1 MGKPIL
7 ADGAELSTAPSP
19 LLDAERVIGTVYV
32 IDLIGFS
39 QITESQIAESARS
52 GTETVTR
59 LVTDLFGQLM
69 ADLAE
74 REIRFGGFAGDALI
88 AWQATADDAL
98 TAAELE
104 TVTATICEQI
114 APALSCRTAVAKGA
128 FWVSEAELGRTSRP
142 LIWGPAV
149 HTAFASLVSQPRRH
163 SASTAISAAD
173 VLRDEKVMAT
183 ASVSNRW
190 TMVIRA
196 LTPEACEPTTPD
208 QLAPLL
214 QRVVDVCDAGGADID
229 NIVQDDKGLL
239 IIITLA
245 PSRAQDIAQRDH
257 LLENLTSVR
266 NPIAHEGDIASEFGT
281 VFRFRPELA
290 GIPVTIT
297 IGKPINR
304 AAKSWVQT
312 RDAEASRTPKMPA
325 PEKKLEQV
333 LIGRGE
339 EAVRLW
345 KSYETSKLTRQT
357 VSLTAAAG
365 IGKSALVQNLAAEI
379 DNDSAIIEV
388 TPGSRLLPFG
398 CAQDLAEHCGL
409 PATVVFQADGQA
421 ELARRVPPVIIIEN
435 WQWCDEDS
443 KRLLRRLQDNRASG
457 LMLITSRTPVE
468 DIEAALRL
476 ILAPLDM
483 EQSAALIDT
492 LAPGQLDDLT
502 KRSIF
507 DVTLGTPFWL
517 VQAALHY
524 TEQSD
529 GSETLSSSAGLD
541 GLLAARGRDLS
552 EQAVALWRLYCA
564 WRLPLHLETAREL
577 LAKFDI
583 DVESTH
589 HEELTR
595 LGWLVP
601 DGPGL
606 SADFRPAH
614 DILADWGASDLPL
627 TFERALNST
636 IARTLARQ
644 KGSPSRIAQHWQT
657 AGRDLR
663 AAIWFNRA
671 AKHADR
677 AGAYSLTIA
686 HLEHAARLSQGA
698 QSRHPVK
705 QLEHLALLATAQWGI
720 GKLRRAQQTLAEF
733 DAHAKAVPTSDAKRA
748 ALRRAASIQSEVGQ
762 FAGNSE
768 LIISGM
774 LRGWQNSRGDADG
787 YEVKAR
793 RQGFIYYALGLMRL
807 PVERRLNR
815 LTEKAHQSGEF
826 RSQTLIG
833 CSAATLHMIRCD
845 WDKADS
851 ILTSCHAA
859 IAQTDDRQMLGVAQT
874 LLGLCHLFQ
883 GDTEI
888 AMGWFERVADT
899 GRDQDHH
906 MFTVWGAYARAE
918 AHFYAGDLAQA
929 KRLVLAARASSK
941 GLGDHQ
947 SACII
952 EGLLAQLYLAE
963 ADETWARKH
972 ARNAARFA
980 AKLPPTNF
988 STLEGIAAPAQVA
1001 ADLLRR
1007 TDTPD
1012 AELEAMIK
1020 MGRKALK
1027 SYAQVFK
1034 VAQPRRHYV
1043 EGLIARAFDDTKS
1056 ARRHFRKARSMS
1068 VMLGMK
1074 YEQKL
1079 SVSALQSI
1087 EEIPDGA
1094 PAKIY

>member
-1 MGKPIL
+1 M
-7 ADGAELSTAPSP
+7 ADGAERSTAHTP
-19 LLDAERVIGTVYV
+19 LIDAERIIGTVYV

-39 QITESQIAESARS
+39 QITESQIAQNARS

-69 ADLAE
+69 AELAK
-74 REIRFGGFAGDALI
+74 RGIRFGGFAGDALI
-88 AWQATADDAL
+88 AWQATSDNAL

-104 TVTATICEQI
+104 TVTATICEQVT
-114 APALSCRTAVAKGA
+114 PELSCRTAVARDA
-128 FWVSEAELGRTSRP
+128 FWVASVESGQTSRP

-149 HTAFASLVSQPRRH
+149 HAAFASLISQPRRQ
-163 SASTAISAAD
+163 STYTAVATTD
-173 VLRDEKVMAT
+173 VQRDERVMAS

-190 TMVIRA
+190 TMIIQA
-196 LTPEACEPTTPD
+196 LTPEACRTTTPD

-214 QRVVDVCDAGGADID
+214 QRMVDVCDAGGADID

-239 IIITLA
+239 TIITLA
-245 PSRAQDIAQRDH
+245 PSRSQNVAQLDQLI
-257 LLENLTSVR
+257 ENFTSER
-266 NPIAHEGDIASEFGT
+266 NPIAHDSDIAWEFGT
-281 VFRFRPELA
+281 VFRVRPEIV

-297 IGKPINR
+297 IGEPINHS
-304 AAKSWVQT
+304 AKNLMKAY
-312 RDAEASRTPKMPA
+312 DRTITGALPMRVHEDKS
-325 PEKKLEQV
+325 ERI

-339 EAVRLW
+339 EAAGLW
-345 KSYETSKLTRQT
+345 KSYERSKHSRQT
-357 VSLTAAAG
+357 ATLTAPAG
-365 IGKSALVQNLAAEI
+365 VGKSALVQSLAARI
-379 DNDSAIIEV
+379 DGAPAIIEA

-409 PATVVFQADGQA
+409 PATVVFQPDGQA

-435 WQWCDEDS
+435 WQWCDKDS
-443 KRLLRRLQDNRASG
+443 KRLLRKLQDDRASG
-457 LMLITSRTPVE
+457 LMLVTSRTPVA
-468 DIEAALRL
+468 DIEATMRL
-476 ILAPLDM
+476 SLAPLDA
-483 EQSAALIDT
+483 EQSAALIET

-502 KRSIF
+502 KQSIF
-507 DVTLGTPFWL
+507 DVTSGTPFWL

-524 TEQSD
+524 TEQND
-529 GSETLSSSAGLD
+529 GSETLSSTAGLD
-541 GLLAARGRDLS
+541 GLLAARGRELS

-564 WRLPLHLETAREL
+564 WRLPMHLRTAREL
-577 LAKFDI
+577 LAKFNI

-595 LGWLVP
+595 LGWVVP

-606 SADFRPAH
+606 HASYRPAH

-627 TFERALNST
+627 TFERALNSA
-636 IARTLARQ
+636 IARKVAQ
-644 KGSPSRIAQHWQT
+644 KAGSPSRIALHWQM

-663 AAIWFNRA
+663 AAVWFNRA
-671 AKHADR
+671 AKYADR
-677 AGAYSLTIA
+677 AGAYTLTID
-686 HLEHAARLSQGA
+686 HLERAARLYQDT
-698 QSRHPVK
+698 QNRHPVK
-705 QLEHLALLATAQWGI
+705 LLEHLALLATAQWGV
-720 GKLRRAQQTLAEF
+720 GKLRRARQSLAEF
-733 DAHAKAVPTSDAKRA
+733 DENAKPVPTSNAKRA
-748 ALRRAASIQSEVGQ
+748 ALRRAATIQSEVGQ
-762 FAGNSE
+762 FAGNSA

-793 RQGFIYYALGLMRL
+793 RQGFIYYVLGLMRL
-807 PVERRLNR
+807 PVEGRLNR
-815 LTEKAHQSGEF
+815 LTEKAHESGEY
-826 RSQTLIG
+826 RSQALLG
-833 CSAATLHMIRCD
+833 CSAATLHLIRCN
-845 WDKADS
+845 WAKADS

-859 IAQTDDRQMLGVAQT
+859 IAETDDRQMLGVAQT

-883 GDTEI
+883 GEAETAI
-888 AMGWFERVADT
+888 GWFERVAEI

-918 AHFYAGDLAQA
+918 AYFYAGDFAQA
-929 KRLVLAARASSK
+929 KRLALAARAGSK

-963 ADETWARKH
+963 ADDTGARKH

-988 STLEGIAAPAQVA
+988 STLEGIAAPAQVGA
-1001 ADLLRR
+1001 ELLRR
-1007 TDTPD
+1007 TRAPDT
-1012 AELEAMIK
+1012 ELEAMIK

-1043 EGLIARAFDDTKS
+1043 EGLIARAVDDTKS
-1056 ARRHFRKARSMS
+1056 ARRHFRKARSLS
-1068 VMLGMK
+1068 ATLGMK
-1074 YEQKL
+1074 YEQMR
-1079 SVSALQSI
+1079 SVSALQTI
-1087 EEIPDGA
+1087 EE
-1094 PAKIY
+1094 